1 MCTAG
6 GAQSIESKL
15 HRQIK
20 DNRPMRIIAL
30 CKVRKTSFLS
40 KTKSRI
46 LDKDDFIRKFQ
57 YNEAG
62 NFSPRDERAK
72 TTIYLKLKIKLLQF
86 CRLHS
91 GQCLLRQKD
100 LTSIYKDFK
109 WGVTHI
115 SFRKNDR
122 SVPFLTLSRTA
133 LFCTA
138 F

>member
-6 GAQSIESKL
+6 GAQSIENKL
-15 HRQIK
+15 YLQIK

-30 CKVRKTSFLS
+30 CKVRKTSFSS

-72 TTIYLKLKIKLLQF
+72 TTMYLKLKSSYYKFVHCTPGNFYCVKRILHQF
-86 CRLHS
+86 T
-91 GQCLLRQKD
+91 K
-100 LTSIYKDFK
+100 
-109 WGVTHI
+109 I
-115 SFRKNDR
+115 SNKE
-122 SVPFLTLSRTA
+122 
-133 LFCTA
+133 
-138 F
+138 